1 MKTSLLYLFAVA
13 AASNGFYSSNKNI
26 YELNPKSFR
35 EVVHNTNYTSIVEFY
50 APWCGYCKQLE
61 PVFNKMGKFINSEAH
76 YAVNVAAINC
86 DEEENKKLC
95 ADYKIQSFPTI
106 MVFRPPKHQVGKA
119 RKGKHVP
126 EQYNGARELGP
137 LVEYASH
144 RIKNYVKK
152 IFSIDSEAFNNWIN
166 DSSDR
171 HKVIV
176 LTKSSMISPL
186 LRSLAIDFLDTV
198 SFAAVAAEGLTG
210 PTTIT
215 LNDEEVEIPIK
226 ENESFPILL
235 VYDRENNKFDRF
247 KGKTL
252 SKLPKIEKFITSKT
266 GAKPSEGRL
275 SAKSNKLAKLRGA
288 SQAHDEL

>member
-1 MKTSLLYLFAVA
+1 MHASVFYLFAFA
-13 AASNGFYSSNKNI
+13 AANGFYSSNKNI
-26 YELNPKSFR
+26 YELDPSSFR

-50 APWCGYCKQLE
+50 APWCGYCKQIK
-61 PVFNKMGKFINSEAH
+61 PIFSKVGKFINSEAH

-86 DEEENKKLC
+86 DEEVNKKLC
-95 ADYKIQSFPTI
+95 GDYKIQGFPTI

-119 RKGKHVP
+119 KRGKHVP

-137 LVEYASH
+137 LVEYATH

-166 DSSDR
+166 ASDGL
-171 HKVIV
+171 HKVVV
-176 LTKSSMISPL
+176 LTKSNMISPL
-186 LRSLAIDFLDTV
+186 LRSLAIDFLDTI

-215 LNDEEVEIPIK
+215 LNGEEVDIDIK
-226 ENESFPILL
+226 ENESFPVLL
-235 VYDRENNKFDRF
+235 VYDRESNKFHRY

-252 SKLPKIEKFITSKT
+252 NKLPKIEKFISSKT
-266 GAKPSEGRL
+266 GAKPSEGKL
-275 SAKSNKLAKLRGA
+275 SAKAKKLSQLRGL